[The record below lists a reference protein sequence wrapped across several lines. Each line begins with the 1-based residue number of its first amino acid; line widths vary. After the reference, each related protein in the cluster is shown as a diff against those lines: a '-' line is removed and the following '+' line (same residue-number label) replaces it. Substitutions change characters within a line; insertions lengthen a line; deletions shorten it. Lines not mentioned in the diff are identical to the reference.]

1 MRLTNTQKLIKSLA
15 TIVLELD
22 STKDIGIEILRHIL
36 NKNSKT
42 MLNEQGIKLQVDK
55 LKIKWN

>member
-55 LKIKWN
+55 LKIK

>member
-42 MLNEQGIKLQVDK
+42 MLNEQVIKLQVDK
-55 LKIKWN
+55 LKIK